1 MKIAL
6 VQMRCT
12 ENKEENVKKTINY
25 VREASTQGV
34 EILCL
39 QELFSTIYF
48 PAVEDPRYFA
58 LAEPIPGPTIN
69 RLCDVAK
76 RFKVSM
82 IAPIFEE
89 DTEVVGI
96 FYNTAVVIGSD
107 GNILGK
113 YRKTHIPQLPGYKEK
128 FYFKLGNLP
137 YSVFDTGSCKL
148 GVVLCYDRHFPEPIR
163 IEAIRGAQIVF
174 VPTCT
179 AFYPET
185 WELELRAHAA
195 FNTIFVAGVNRVGK
209 EFPHQAAKYFGKS
222 LMANPRGDIVAQAG
236 EDEEL
241 LIVDVNLGEV
251 RERRKIA
258 PFLRD
263 RRPELY
269 EDLVRFL

>member
-6 VQMRCT
+6 IQMCCT
-12 ENKEENVKKTINY
+12 ENKEENVKKAINY
-25 VREASTQGV
+25 VREASTQGA
-34 EILCL
+34 EIVCL

-96 FYNTAVVIGSD
+96 FYNAAVVVGSD

-113 YRKTHIPQLPGYKEK
+113 YRKTHIPQLPDYKEK
-128 FYFKLGNLP
+128 FYFKVGNLP

-148 GVVLCYDRHFPEPIR
+148 GVVLCYDRHFPEPTR

-179 AFYPET
+179 SFYPET
-185 WELELRAHAA
+185 WKLELRAHAA

-209 EFPHQAAKYFGKS
+209 EFPHLADNYFGKS
-222 LMANPRGDIVAQAG
+222 LVANPRGDIVAQAG

-241 LIVDVNLGEV
+241 LIVDVNLGEA

-263 RRPELY
+263 RHPELY
-269 EDLVRFL
+269 EDLTRFR

>member
-6 VQMRCT
+6 VQMCYT
-12 ENKEENVKKTINY
+12 ENKEENVKKAINY
-25 VREASTQGV
+25 VREASTQGA
-34 EILCL
+34 EIVCL

-82 IAPIFEE
+82 IVPIFEE

-96 FYNTAVVIGSD
+96 FYNAAVVIGSD

-128 FYFKLGNLP
+128 FFFKPGNPP

-148 GVVLCYDRHFPEPIR
+148 GVVLCYDRHFPEATR
-163 IEAIRGAQIVF
+163 IEAVKGAQIVF

-241 LIVDVNLGEV
+241 LIVDINLGEV

>member
-25 VREASTQGV
+25 VREASTQGA
-34 EILCL
+34 ELICL

-48 PAVEDPRYFA
+48 PAVEDTRYFA
-58 LAEPIPGPTIN
+58 LAERIPGPTIN

-82 IAPIFEE
+82 IASIFEE

-128 FYFKLGNLP
+128 FSFKLGNLP

-163 IEAIRGAQIVF
+163 VEAIRGAQIVF

-195 FNTIFVAGVNRVGK
+195 FNTMFVAGVNRVGK
-209 EFPHQAAKYFGKS
+209 EFPHQAVKYFGKS
-222 LMANPRGDIVAQAG
+222 LIANPRGDIVAQAG

>member
-12 ENKEENVKKTINY
+12 ENKEENVKKAVNY
-25 VREASTQGV
+25 VREASTRGV
-34 EILCL
+34 EIVCL

-48 PAVEDPRYFA
+48 PAVEDYKYFA
-58 LAEPIPGPTIN
+58 LAEPIPGPTID
-69 RLCDVAK
+69 RLCDMAK
-76 RFKVSM
+76 RFKVSI
-82 IAPIFEE
+82 IAPILEE

-96 FYNTAVVIGSD
+96 FYNASVVIGSD
-107 GNILGK
+107 GNVLGK

-128 FYFKLGNLP
+128 FYFKPGNLP
-137 YSVFDTGSCKL
+137 YSVFDTGGCKL
-148 GVVLCYDRHFPEPIR
+148 AVVLCYDRHFPEPIR
-163 IEAIRGAQIVF
+163 TEAIRGAQIVF

-209 EFPHQAAKYFGKS
+209 EFPRQAAKYFGKS
-222 LMANPRGDIVAQAG
+222 LVANPTGHIAAQAG

-241 LIVDVNLGEV
+241 LIVDVNLDEV

>member
-1 MKIAL
+1 MKAAL
-6 VQMRCT
+6 VQMCCT
-12 ENKEENVKKTINY
+12 ENKEENVKKAINH
-25 VREASTQGV
+25 VREASTQGA
-34 EILCL
+34 EIVCL

-58 LAEPIPGPTIN
+58 LAEPIPGPTISK
-69 RLCDVAK
+69 LCDAAK

-96 FYNTAVVIGSD
+96 FYNAAVVIGSD

-113 YRKTHIPQLPGYKEK
+113 YRKTHIPQLPDYKEK
-128 FYFKLGNLP
+128 FYFKVGNLP

-148 GVVLCYDRHFPEPIR
+148 GVVLCYDRHFPEPTR

-179 AFYPET
+179 SFYPET
-185 WELELRAHAA
+185 WKLELRAHAA

-209 EFPHQAAKYFGKS
+209 EFPHLADNYFGKS
-222 LMANPRGDIVAQAG
+222 LVANPRGDIVAQAG

-241 LIVDVNLGEV
+241 LIVDVNLGEA

-263 RRPELY
+263 RHPELY
-269 EDLVRFL
+269 EDLTRFR

>member
-6 VQMRCT
+6 VQMCCT
-12 ENKEENVKKTINY
+12 ENKEENIKKAINY
-25 VREASTQGV
+25 MREASTQGA
-34 EILCL
+34 EIICL
-39 QELFSTIYF
+39 QELFSTTYF

-76 RFKVSM
+76 RFKISM

-89 DTEVVGI
+89 DTEVMGI
-96 FYNTAVVIGSD
+96 FYNSAVVIGSD

-128 FYFKLGNLP
+128 FYFKPGNLP
-137 YSVFDTGSCKL
+137 YSAFDTGSCKL

-163 IEAIRGAQIVF
+163 IEAIKGAQIVF
-174 VPTCT
+174 APTCT

-195 FNTIFVAGVNRVGK
+195 FNTMFVAGVNRVGK
-209 EFPHQAAKYFGKS
+209 EFPQQAVKYFGKS
-222 LMANPRGDIVAQAG
+222 LMTNPRGDIVAQAG

-241 LIVDVNLGEV
+241 LIVDVNIGEV

-263 RRPELY
+263 RRPESY
-269 EDLVRFL
+269 EDFVRFL